1 MAVNNELY
9 VHTELSAAPP
19 SASGRLPSPVR
30 VRAADSG
37 DVQPPPLTETGAQ
50 PSDAQA
56 APVSEYAPCAT
67 SRIRHQR
74 PYPVTGRAV

>member
-19 SASGRLPSPVR
+19 SASGRLPTPVR

-37 DVQPPPLTETGAQ
+37 DVQPPPLTETGECEQ
-50 PSDAQA
+50 P
-56 APVSEYAPCAT
+56 
-67 SRIRHQR
+67 I
-74 PYPVTGRAV
+74 